1 MSLVLRRTALFV
13 FIVLVWALIAA
24 AVAHASTRDI
34 TPMNGYAPD
43 TGAPAVLLR

>member
-24 AVAHASTRDI
+24 AVAHASARRMAGV
-34 TPMNGYAPD
+34 PPSA
-43 TGAPAVLLR
+43 AAVLR